1 MQVIDEETYLATHN
15 ASRQDYGEAA
25 LHKNIPFGNKRKR
38 LIAWQ
43 NAKDRDLSAR
53 RETLRKEYNDKVI
66 SGEIRP
72 PTRMERLI
80 ATASGMDENPSTQ
93 AARRILS
100 KMRKSE

>member
-38 LIAWQ
+38 LIEWQ
-43 NAKDRDLSAR
+43 NAKDRDLTRR
-53 RETLRKEYNDKVI
+53 REALRKEYNEKVI

-72 PTRMERLI
+72 PTRIERLI
-80 ATASGMDENPSTQ
+80 ATASGMDENESTQ